1 MLVLDSCCTLERDK
15 TRREREVRTLGGAT
29 DVNLSKSI
37 KQDLTLTQKKRSA
50 LHSSEEIPHRDVHQT
65 QMQEVGRA
73 SLQARQPGP
82 FFELVLRVRGV
93 PDFQSR
99 AILAGNFQGS
109 AALLANET
117 SWRDLQWSQVESKSK
132 RP

>member
-1 MLVLDSCCTLERDK
+1 
-15 TRREREVRTLGGAT
+15 VRSGR
-29 DVNLSKSI
+29 
-37 KQDLTLTQKKRSA
+37 QRLTLTQKKRSA

-109 AALLANET
+109 AALLANQPGWLEP
-117 SWRDLQWSQVESKSK
+117 QWPHFKTK
-132 RP
+132 TTRP